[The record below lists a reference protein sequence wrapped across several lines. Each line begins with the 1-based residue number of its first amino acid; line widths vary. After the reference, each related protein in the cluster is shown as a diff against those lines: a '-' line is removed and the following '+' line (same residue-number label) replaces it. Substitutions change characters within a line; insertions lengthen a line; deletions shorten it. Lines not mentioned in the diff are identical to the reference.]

1 MCDFDIQGVSWKKK
15 KKVKTIKRVR
25 HVKARILSG
34 FPKKGYFCVLLKT
47 VIIPSSKS
55 ALVSV
60 SKTERH

>member
-1 MCDFDIQGVSWKKK
+1 MCDFDIQAVSWEK

-55 ALVSV
+55 A
-60 SKTERH
+60 

>member
-1 MCDFDIQGVSWKKK
+1 MPQRICAILIFRVLAG
-15 KKVKTIKRVR
+15 KKVKVKPIKIVR

-55 ALVSV
+55 A
-60 SKTERH
+60 